1 MTRILYL
8 LPCLLFVAACGTTPE
23 PQDSSPV
30 TVELHDYV
38 AQLRKVSVSVDGEAY
53 DFLFDTGG
61 GYTLIAPELQT
72 AAECTPH
79 GQLSGFRM
87 SGEQVEFEKCG
98 DVTLQLGQKVMT
110 VEAGIFDINSLLP
123 DHLPPLY
130 GVISMHTFRDH
141 VITLDLANNSLII
154 ESNASLQDRVAGM
167 TPLQANFYNELEGRG
182 LDVYLRVDTPAS
194 EAYLLLDSGNLAGNL
209 LNPAAWQEIG
219 NTESSPEPGT
229 TGQLMLDFGN
239 AGIIELPV
247 KAADIIREGALDV
260 NFVESAVFTF
270 DIPNRRAWIRFHEQ
284 PVQQARQ

>member
-1 MTRILYL
+1 MTRILPL
-8 LPCLLFVAACGTTPE
+8 LLTLLLTTACSTTPE
-23 PQDSSPV
+23 APENDPV

-38 AQLRKVSVSVDGEAY
+38 AKLRKVSVSVDGKAW

-61 GYTLIAPELQT
+61 GYTLIAPELQS
-72 AAECTPH
+72 AADCTPH
-79 GQLSGFRM
+79 GRLSGFRM
-87 SGEQVEFEKCG
+87 SGEHIGFEKCG
-98 DVTLQLGQKVMT
+98 DTHLQIGNKDIT
-110 VEAGIFDINSLLP
+110 VEAGVFDINGLLP
-123 DHLPPLY
+123 DRFPPLY
-130 GVISMHTFRDH
+130 GVISMQTFRDH
-141 VITLDLANNSLII
+141 AITLDLANNRLII
-154 ESNASLQDRVAGM
+154 ENDKSLRERVATM

-239 AGIIELPV
+239 AGKIELPV

-270 DIPNRRAWIRFHEQ
+270 DIPNRRAWVHFHEQ
-284 PVQQARQ
+284 AR